1 MFAES
6 LVAQH
11 DNRSLFVKKELIDFA
26 LEGKGDMMDND
37 DEIST

>member
-6 LVAQH
+6 IVAQH
-11 DNRSLFVKKELIDFA
+11 DNRSLFVQKELIDIVG
-26 LEGKGDMMDND
+26 EGKAMMDEE